1 MPAPGVMKVR
11 IGTDTQTNTPVKQ
24 VAFRFNGMS
33 GPGPASSDQMLRVGN
48 VRKHLKGLPWP
59 GQDDKA
65 GEYTKAQLDQMSV
78 EARLTNPVGFWPKT
92 ALARVALASF
102 LPGAGLGKFTGAAW
116 DLERPLETFCLSFR
130 SGCFLRNPMVSCW
143 VPLYVDR
150 RLGRTR
156 ASTPAAAR
164 PGPAA
169 PASQGDRRR
178 RGQLTL
184 GQQQTTAS
192 ARACTSQQLQLV
204 LDQILHGR
212 HVGVRLGAL
221 RGCWGAACWHL
232 GGSSLA
238 SPGSLGRLLPTY
250 HHGANTTTPL
260 PTAAVVV

>member
-1 MPAPGVMKVR
+1 MPTPGVVMKVR

-48 VRKHLKGLPWP
+48 VHKHLKVLPWP
-59 GQDDKA
+59 VQDDKA
-65 GEYTKAQLDQMSV
+65 GDYSQAELDQMSR

-92 ALARVALASF
+92 VLARVALASF

-156 ASTPAAAR
+156 ASTPAAAALVQTAVELEAALR
-164 PGPAA
+164 P
-169 PASQGDRRR
+169 SK
-178 RGQLTL
+178 
-184 GQQQTTAS
+184 GQQ
-192 ARACTSQQLQLV
+192 
-204 LDQILHGR
+204 H
-212 HVGVRLGAL
+212 
-221 RGCWGAACWHL
+221 
-232 GGSSLA
+232 
-238 SPGSLGRLLPTY
+238 
-250 HHGANTTTPL
+250 
-260 PTAAVVV
+260 